1 MKSVFTFL
9 LLLIFI
15 TTVYSQTPV
24 DVVTGQSYANEVYYN
39 FENNTL
45 KTVPRNSWDIAFKT
59 NQMTVSVLA
68 NNGVGIN
75 IYTWTKGAIG
85 NWSTLDTTGTA
96 WKPMFNSTVDWE
108 MGAFNVNSIV
118 GDDFDY
124 GWGKYNMTSH
134 NIVGDS
140 IFIIKLVNG
149 TFKKFAIK
157 QKNAIL
163 NTWTIQYADLDGQ
176 KDTTVTIKANDYKS
190 KTFIHF
196 SLATNKVVEQE
207 PAERWQ
213 LLFTKYIASIQNTP
227 YNVTGVL
234 ANSGVKI
241 QQVNG
246 VSQTDF
252 VDYNT
257 SMFNDTLSQIG
268 SDWKTFNMAT
278 FQYTVAPDVVYF
290 VQDTTGTDKAI
301 WKLYFTAF
309 SGSGTG
315 TYSFVKQKMITTG
328 VKSLSEKNLTVYP
341 NPASQELN
349 VIHDFSGKTE
359 FTIYNISGQPVY
371 KSQYSESAGLN
382 KQTMNIGA
390 LPAGMYSLH
399 VRSGNEVKTVKFIKK

>member
-390 LPAGMYSLH
+390 LPAGMYSLR